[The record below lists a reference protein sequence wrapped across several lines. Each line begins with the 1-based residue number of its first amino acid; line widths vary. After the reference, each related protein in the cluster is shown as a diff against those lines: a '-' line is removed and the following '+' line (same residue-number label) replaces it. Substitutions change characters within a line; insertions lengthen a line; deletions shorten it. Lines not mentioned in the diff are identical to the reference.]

1 VEPGGVGAGG
11 VTSGG
16 VGAGVTSDGAGAGG
30 VVGGGA
36 CAITKPRGL
45 AAEGDG
51 AGVAGSPTDAGVISS
66 PGSFGHCIARRA
78 SEAGGISGVAGGVV
92 AAGIVSCG
100 GPCAITRPAASMDK
114 AVEIAEVPSSRPKRR
129 ELDMMDPQM
138 PDLDQV
144 LDPHDRGRADAQADR
159 AQAVST
165 VHSPNG
171 MGDAAGSGRYV
182 RRGEDRV
189 R

>member
-1 VEPGGVGAGG
+1 

-30 VVGGGA
+30 VVGGGVSGGGA

-45 AAEGDG
+45 AAEGVGDG

-66 PGSFGHCIARRA
+66 PGSFGHCVARRA

-100 GPCAITRPAASMDK
+100 GTCAITRPAASMDK

-129 ELDMMDPQM
+129 ELDMMDPKCLTWTKCLIRTIEVAPM
-138 PDLDQV
+138 RKPI
-144 LDPHDRGRADAQADR
+144 A
-159 AQAVST
+159 
-165 VHSPNG
+165 
-171 MGDAAGSGRYV
+171 
-182 RRGEDRV
+182 RRP
-189 R
+189 

>member
-1 VEPGGVGAGG
+1 M
-11 VTSGG
+11 TSGG

-30 VVGGGA
+30 VVGGGVSGGVA

-100 GPCAITRPAASMDK
+100 GTCAITRPAASMDK

-129 ELDMMDPQM
+129 ELDMMDLKRPGF
-138 PDLDQV
+138 LC
-144 LDPHDRGRADAQADR
+144 LTRRSACTHAQAEI
-159 AQAVST
+159 AVK
-165 VHSPNG
+165 
-171 MGDAAGSGRYV
+171 A
-182 RRGEDRV
+182 
-189 R
+189 